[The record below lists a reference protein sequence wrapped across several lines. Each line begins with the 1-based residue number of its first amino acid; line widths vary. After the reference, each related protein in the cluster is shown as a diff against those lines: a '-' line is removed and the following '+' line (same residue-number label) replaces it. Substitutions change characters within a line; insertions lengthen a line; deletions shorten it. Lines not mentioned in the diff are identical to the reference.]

1 DALLMEE
8 AVVVGY
14 GTQKAKDLTAPI
26 VNVKGDELNKQI
38 SGSAISALQGKA
50 SGVRIIQS
58 GAPGAA
64 PAVTIRGT
72 GSIGSYA
79 TPLYVVDGV
88 FVDNIDF
95 ISTSDIEEMTVLKD
109 ASAAAIYGVRAANGV
124 IL

>member
-1 DALLMEE
+1 MMEE

-38 SGSAISALQGKA
+38 SGNALSALQGKA

-64 PAVTIRGT
+64 PSVTIRGT

-88 FVDNIDF
+88 NHSICCHP
-95 ISTSDIEEMTVLKD
+95 SQERMS
-109 ASAAAIYGVRAANGV
+109 SCRS
-124 IL
+124 